1 MYVFQ
6 KDLTMLSGTVG
17 VFFDLLFDLFNT
29 KCHKGDVLKK
39 EKKFFSFADA
49 LCNQ

>member
-1 MYVFQ
+1 MYMFQ

-17 VFFDLLFDLFNT
+17 VFFVDLLIDLVST
-29 KCHKGDVLKK
+29 KYDKGDTLEN
-39 EKKFFSFADA
+39 EKSIKA

>member
-1 MYVFQ
+1 MFQ

-17 VFFDLLFDLFNT
+17 VFFVNLLFDLVNT
-29 KCHKGDVLKK
+29 KCHKGDMLKK
-39 EKKFFSFADA
+39 EEKRKMAKA